1 MIDRQKPGFDARQP
15 VDVQQISPD
24 RSCCLGRLT
33 DGFDHGDR
41 ARLQAPLERP
51 VHSIER
57 VTCRPPLMFEHGAL
71 QLAPGGQGGDMRGSS
86 STIAEVHS
94 DVEAARLCFV
104 ISANSERTFP
114 TTSRPASRAGGPDA
128 DRPRRLGLPARR
140 SARHQAGPS
149 YPCPGSAQPA
159 PGRPP
164 KLPSP

>member
-41 ARLQAPLERP
+41 ARCRP
-51 VHSIER
+51 RSNAQFIR
-57 VTCRPPLMFEHGAL
+57 TCRPPLMFEHGAL

-94 DVEAARLCFV
+94 DVEAGRLCSV